1 MSRQPSCPGQLS
13 QGIRQAPANLNE
25 ARSARKPL
33 DRLLSPNGL
42 RGNPKLPLSNAR
54 HQARKGLADKQ
65 AACAV
70 GLRARQLKRLS
81 AEDNLTAIIEGK
93 ILQAMRL
100 SSSGWEE
107 ADRLTGWIF
116 RESRKPT
123 K

>member
-1 MSRQPSCPGQLS
+1 MSRHAGCPGQFS
-13 QGIRQAPANLNE
+13 QGIRRAPANLNE
-25 ARSARKPL
+25 ARSARKRL

-42 RGNPKLPLSNAR
+42 RGEAKWPPANAR
-54 HQARKGLADKQ
+54 HQDRKGLADKQ

-93 ILQAMRL
+93 ILQALCL

-107 ADRLTGWIF
+107 ADRLTGWLF